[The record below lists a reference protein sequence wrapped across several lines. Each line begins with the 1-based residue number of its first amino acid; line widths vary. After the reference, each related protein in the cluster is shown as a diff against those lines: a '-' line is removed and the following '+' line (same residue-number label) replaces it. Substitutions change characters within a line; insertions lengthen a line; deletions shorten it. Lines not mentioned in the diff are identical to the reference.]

1 MRGMVK
7 PDTIEKRKDS
17 TTNRTRARE
26 MRRDP
31 VAMEKLFWSMVR
43 NRKLD
48 GYKFKRQFPIG
59 PYIADFVCV
68 EERVIVEL
76 DGPFHAER
84 KSYDEKRDRFLITKG
99 FRVIRLT
106 NNDFA
111 DNAGIALMIVRD
123 ALVTKAP
130 SP

>member
-1 MRGMVK
+1 MVK
-7 PDTIEKRKDS
+7 PDTIEKRKN
-17 TTNRTRARE
+17 TIINRTRARE
-26 MRRDP
+26 MRTNP

-43 NRKLD
+43 NRQLA

-68 EERVIVEL
+68 EEKLIVEL
-76 DGPFHAER
+76 DGPFHAGR
-84 KSYDEKRDRFLITKG
+84 KSYDEKRDEFLRKKG
-99 FRVIRLT
+99 FRIIRLT

-111 DNAGIALMIVRD
+111 DNAGIALLIVKD
-123 ALVTKAP
+123 ALVSGTP